1 VNHDALDVGP
11 RVEKLRDFS
20 SVILHK
26 KNVGR
31 LATLGK
37 IIEVQSK
44 HRREARRDPSGRSIR
59 VRDRNADLFTARLIS
74 LGLLA

>member
-1 VNHDALDVGP
+1 VNHHALDVGP
-11 RVEKLRDFS
+11 CVEEFRDLS

-31 LATLGK
+31 LATLGE

-44 HRREARRDPSGRSIR
+44 HRREARRGPSGRSIW
-59 VRDRNADLFTARLIS
+59 VRDRNADLFTARLVS
-74 LGLLA
+74 LGLLT